1 MATATRA
8 KASRNG
14 HARAGPDP
22 SRHPLVGLVGGPVK
36 RPWRE
41 GTLTRAAELE
51 ALSAWMVGTC
61 GANGNGRRAQC
72 TGVLADAI
80 ARHLKAARDATN
92 GRRYFSRDGSR
103 LERAMSNL
111 DAAEAALLNI
121 APDEYLLGQMPG
133 LLNHVQRHLRPTD
146 PRRREMERI
155 AQSVG
160 VKDPRNP
167 WTAATAKTPSAKR
180 NEIANQRGTIVS
192 AVRGA
197 SSAALREQT
206 QVRSFYFVLIAV
218 TAVMTCAAIGLG
230 VMAWRHPSL
239 IPLCFEPT
247 MGDETVVVCP
257 TGQSEPLPVQQDGV
271 TPPQDVDDAIDATVS
286 PSDMVLV
293 EVIGATAAT
302 IAAAAAIRRTRGSS
316 EPYGVPVALAA
327 LKLPTG
333 AATAVLGLLLMR
345 GEFIPGLSALDS
357 SAQIVSWAIVFG
369 YAQQLFTRFVDQQGN
384 TVLDSVRGGPASVT
398 HPADLAG

>member
-1 MATATRA
+1 MATASRVKVA
-8 KASRNG
+8 RNG
-14 HARAGPDP
+14 HSRESPDLN
-22 SRHPLVGLVGGPVK
+22 RHPFAGLVGGPVK

-51 ALSAWMVGTC
+51 ALSAWMLGKYRT
-61 GANGNGRRAQC
+61 NGNGRRADDAQ
-72 TGVLADAI
+72 VLGEAI
-80 ARHLKAARDATN
+80 ARHLKAARDATK
-92 GRRYFSRDGSR
+92 GRRYFSRDAAR
-103 LERAMSNL
+103 LERAMSNI
-111 DAAEAALLNI
+111 DAAEAALLNL
-121 APDEYLLGQMPG
+121 APDEYLLGQVPG

-155 AQSVG
+155 AQRVG
-160 VKDPRNP
+160 VTNP
-167 WTAATAKTPSAKR
+167 EHHSAHAAAKTPAAKK

-218 TAVMTCAAIGLG
+218 TGVMTCAAIGLG
-230 VMAWRHPSL
+230 VMAWRSPSM

-247 MGDETVVVCP
+247 TADETIVVCP
-257 TGQSEPLPVQQDGV
+257 TGQSRPLPAQQDGI
-271 TPPQDVDDAIDATVS
+271 TPPQDVDDAIKATVS

-293 EVIGATAAT
+293 EVIGVTAAT
-302 IAAAAAIRRTRGSS
+302 VAAAAAIRRCRGSS
-316 EPYGVPVALAA
+316 EPYGVPMALAA

-333 AATAVLGLLLMR
+333 AITAVLGLLLMR

-384 TVLDSVRGGPASVT
+384 IVLDRVRGGAASASRPVET
-398 HPADLAG
+398 GG

>member
-1 MATATRA
+1 
-8 KASRNG
+8 
-14 HARAGPDP
+14 
-22 SRHPLVGLVGGPVK
+22 LVGLVGGPVK

-121 APDEYLLGQMPG
+121 APDEYLLG
-133 LLNHVQRHLRPTD
+133 
-146 PRRREMERI
+146 
-155 AQSVG
+155 
-160 VKDPRNP
+160 
-167 WTAATAKTPSAKR
+167 
-180 NEIANQRGTIVS
+180 
-192 AVRGA
+192 
-197 SSAALREQT
+197 
-206 QVRSFYFVLIAV
+206 
-218 TAVMTCAAIGLG
+218 LG
-230 VMAWRHPSL
+230 VMAWRSPSL

-257 TGQSEPLPVQQDGV
+257 TGQSEPLPVEQDGV

-302 IAAAAAIRRTRGSS
+302 VAAAAAIRRTRGSS

-333 AATAVLGLLLMR
+333 AAMAVLGLLLMR

-384 TVLDSVRGGPASVT
+384 TVLDSVRGGPASAT
-398 HPADLAG
+398 HPAEPAG